1 MNTQTLYEED
11 LDDKIFLQLWNEG
24 RIEEAI
30 ATRNWMTLEECRR
43 SCHEAID
50 EARQI
55 LAERNAVAC

>member
-55 LAERNAVAC
+55 LAA